1 MTNKLFLISIVLNL
15 TFVFSFKPNQ
25 AEQKEKTD
33 STFLQSTIR
42 FDNSSLKKIV
52 LYPETILDNPQYFWD
67 NDPAYKLYKLWHQ
80 FVSYPIDME
89 QWKKNLQSYVD
100 IPNNERNQNSQLMI
114 SQNRLNKEKI
124 DYFNKRAVPYLYT
137 FLPKDCPPIDATIYF
152 TTAIMPNGFQMGND
166 VVIYGENSD
175 KENLFIH
182 ELFHRC
188 QRACETISD
197 KNESKN
203 PELDQIYLL
212 LWIEGTATYAGYK
225 ALSEFPSV
233 DPLLQNDYKLLED
246 TTNIIRLRHKL
257 NELYESI
264 ASNLIDKKE
273 LQNELIQTGIM
284 DRAFYIVGFDM
295 ASEIDDK
302 LGRDVLKETL
312 LHGPGY
318 FVQKY
323 NSVVSDAD
331 KIIDLYSIGK
341 IKY

>member
-1 MTNKLFLISIVLNL
+1 MTNNLFLVLILLNL
-15 TFVFSFKPNQ
+15 TFVFSLEARQ

-52 LYPETILDNPQYFWD
+52 LYPETILDNPQSFWD

-80 FVSYPIDME
+80 FVSYPVDME

-100 IPNNERNQNSQLMI
+100 IPNNERHQNSQLII
-114 SQNRLNKEKI
+114 SQKSLNKEET
-124 DYFNKRAVPYLYT
+124 DYFNERAIPYLYS

-152 TTAIMPNGFQMGND
+152 TTAILPNGFQMGND

-197 KNESKN
+197 KKESNN

-225 ALSEFPSV
+225 ALYEFQAV

-246 TTNIIRLRHKL
+246 TMNIIQLRNKL
-257 NELYESI
+257 NVLYESK
-264 ASNLIDKKE
+264 ASNLINKNE
-273 LQNELIQTGIM
+273 LQTKLIQTGII

-295 ASEIDDK
+295 ASVIDDK

-312 LHGPGY
+312 LHGPDY
-318 FVQKY
+318 FIQKY

-331 KIIDLYSIGK
+331 KIFDFYSIGK
-341 IKY
+341 IQY